1 MLTWGNSECYLLFG
15 FNYVIGGDAKIFQDS
30 WLLAFWAQGG
40 EEVSLFQTQTLT
52 ALSAYLISAS
62 GP

>member
-1 MLTWGNSECYLLFG
+1 MLPIVFG